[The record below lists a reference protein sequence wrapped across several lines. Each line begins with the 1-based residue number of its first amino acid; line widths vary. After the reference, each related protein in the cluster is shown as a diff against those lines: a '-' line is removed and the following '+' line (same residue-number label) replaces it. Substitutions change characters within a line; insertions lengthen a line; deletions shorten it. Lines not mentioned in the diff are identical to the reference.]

1 MGWLAHKKIIVG
13 ISGGIAAYK
22 CAELTRRLI
31 EQGAHVRIVMTAAAQ
46 EFVTPLTFQALSGNP
61 VCHDLLDPTAE
72 AAMGHIELARWADL
86 IIIAPASANFMARL
100 AHGFANDL
108 LSTLCLASTAPMMV
122 VPAMNQMMW
131 QNPATQNNCAL
142 IQQRGMHVLPPN
154 SGAQACGE
162 VGPGRMQEPEQIL
175 AEVLRFFS
183 AKTSSPGFLQG
194 KKVVITAG
202 PTREAL
208 DPVRFISNHSSGK
221 MGFALAQAAQQAGAD
236 TTLICGPVHLP
247 DPQGVRRI
255 DVISAQD
262 MYEAALLE
270 AGQTDLFIA
279 TAAVADYRP
288 ATVAEQ
294 KIKKKTETVLLELV
308 RNPDIVAAIAALP
321 NKPFTVGFAAETQD
335 VLAYAKDKLSRK
347 NLDMIVA
354 NDVARSDIGFNA
366 QDNDVTLISKSAEVH
381 LPRANKHLIAQQLMV
396 EIAKAMGLNPA
407 F

>member
-1 MGWLAHKKIIVG
+1 MGWLAHKKIILG

-31 EQGAHVRIVMTAAAQ
+31 EQGAHVRIVMTAAAK

-61 VCHDLLDPTAE
+61 VCHDLLDPEAE
-72 AAMGHIELARWADL
+72 AAMGHIELARWAEL
-86 IIIAPASANFMARL
+86 IVIAPASANFIARL

-122 VPAMNQMMW
+122 APAMNQMMW
-131 QNPATQNNCAL
+131 QNAATQSNCTL
-142 IQQRGMHVLPPN
+142 LQQRGMRVLHPN
-154 SGAQACGE
+154 SGTQACGE

-183 AKTSSPGFLQG
+183 AKTTSQGFLQG

-247 DPQGVRRI
+247 TPQGVRRI
-255 DVISAQD
+255 NVISAQD
-262 MYEAALLE
+262 MYGAALAE
-270 AGQTDLFIA
+270 AGQSDLFIA

-288 ATVAEQ
+288 AAVAEQ
-294 KIKKKTETVLLELV
+294 KIKKKTETVSLELV
-308 RNPDIVAAIAALP
+308 RNPDIVAAVASLP
-321 NKPFTVGFAAETQD
+321 NKPFTVGFAAETDD
-335 VLAYAKDKLSRK
+335 VITYAKDKLTRK

-354 NDVARSDIGFNA
+354 NDVAGSDIGFNA
-366 QDNDVTLISKSAEVH
+366 EDNAVTLISKTEEVH
-381 LPRANKHLIAQQLMV
+381 LPRANKTQIAQQLIV
-396 EIAKAMGLNPA
+396 GIAKAMGLDPES
-407 F
+407 